1 VGSRLGIGT
10 TTFARVRRKS
20 VEGRPGRAPRPDELL
35 LRPEGRRAREAVIL
49 HELGHLFGL
58 AHVRDPRQLM
68 YAETYDGMTRMGAG
82 DQAGLAILGHG
93 RCFSN

>member
-1 VGSRLGIGT
+1 
-10 TTFARVRRKS
+10 
-20 VEGRPGRAPRPDELL
+20 
-35 LRPEGRRAREAVIL
+35 
-49 HELGHLFGL
+49 
-58 AHVRDPRQLM
+58 M